1 MKNYFFIHNVVNNYL
16 NASISFS
23 IDIYYSIQ
31 NFRFKQY
38 KLLFLIFIFY
48 IDIIY
53 KINFI
58 VKLFN

>member
-48 IDIIY
+48 IGIIY
-53 KINFI
+53 NK
-58 VKLFN
+58 